1 MVDPFNP
8 LIIEM
13 FVIVCFLGLQ
23 SSSKSSSFPVRV
35 ENSVPIVPQNQS
47 TQSLQIQPSML
58 TQVRVWKVQRLKEF
72 LSFVLLFFLIYEFS
86 IKRHSILVFFFFFNL
101 FCSLVIFGWVWLWI
115 YSGWCYDCFKKKSV
129 VCDCLQPLPENF
141 SAFRRATHLA
151 REWECTHGQAERSAA
166 ALTDL
171 FTFHCFICNS
181 MLLCRE
187 WIQSL
192 LRPFEWQLCILNG
205 SNTEHRWRL

>member
-58 TQVRVWKVQRLKEF
+58 TQVRVWKDQRLKEF

-86 IKRHSILVFFFFFNL
+86 IKRHSILLLFFFNL
-101 FCSLVIFGWVWLWI
+101 FCSLVIFG
-115 YSGWCYDCFKKKSV
+115 
-129 VCDCLQPLPENF
+129 
-141 SAFRRATHLA
+141 
-151 REWECTHGQAERSAA
+151 
-166 ALTDL
+166 
-171 FTFHCFICNS
+171 
-181 MLLCRE
+181 
-187 WIQSL
+187 
-192 LRPFEWQLCILNG
+192 
-205 SNTEHRWRL
+205 

>member
-72 LSFVLLFFLIYEFS
+72 LSFVLLLLFFLIYEFS
-86 IKRHSILVFFFFFNL
+86 IKRHSILFLFFLTF
-101 FCSLVIFGWVWLWI
+101 
-115 YSGWCYDCFKKKSV
+115 SV
-129 VCDCLQPLPENF
+129 P
-141 SAFRRATHLA
+141 
-151 REWECTHGQAERSAA
+151 
-166 ALTDL
+166 
-171 FTFHCFICNS
+171 
-181 MLLCRE
+181 
-187 WIQSL
+187 
-192 LRPFEWQLCILNG
+192 
-205 SNTEHRWRL
+205 

>member
-86 IKRHSILVFFFFFNL
+86 IKRHSILFLFFLPFL
-101 FCSLVIFGWVWLWI
+101 FPSYFWVSLIVDLQWV
-115 YSGWCYDCFKKKSV
+115 
-129 VCDCLQPLPENF
+129 
-141 SAFRRATHLA
+141 
-151 REWECTHGQAERSAA
+151 
-166 ALTDL
+166 
-171 FTFHCFICNS
+171 
-181 MLLCRE
+181 ML
-187 WIQSL
+187 
-192 LRPFEWQLCILNG
+192 
-205 SNTEHRWRL
+205 

>member
-13 FVIVCFLGLQ
+13 FVIICFLGLQ

-72 LSFVLLFFLIYEFS
+72 LSFVLLLLFFLIYEFS
-86 IKRHSILVFFFFFNL
+86 IKRHSILFLFFFNL
-101 FCSLVIFGWVWLWI
+101 FCSLVIFG
-115 YSGWCYDCFKKKSV
+115 
-129 VCDCLQPLPENF
+129 
-141 SAFRRATHLA
+141 
-151 REWECTHGQAERSAA
+151 
-166 ALTDL
+166 
-171 FTFHCFICNS
+171 
-181 MLLCRE
+181 
-187 WIQSL
+187 
-192 LRPFEWQLCILNG
+192 
-205 SNTEHRWRL
+205 

>member
-1 MVDPFNP
+1 MN
-8 LIIEM
+8 
-13 FVIVCFLGLQ
+13 
-23 SSSKSSSFPVRV
+23 
-35 ENSVPIVPQNQS
+35 
-47 TQSLQIQPSML
+47 
-58 TQVRVWKVQRLKEF
+58 F
-72 LSFVLLFFLIYEFS
+72 LSRDTAS
-86 IKRHSILVFFFFFNL
+86 CFFFFFYL

-115 YSGWCYDCFKKKSV
+115 YSGWCYDCLKKKKKKSV

-171 FTFHCFICNS
+171 LTFHRFICNS

-192 LRPFEWQLCILNG
+192 LWPFEWQLCILNG
-205 SNTEHRWRL
+205 SNTEHRWRLYSHFLEEEMRLSCNWGLVYLGFLYYLM

>member
-72 LSFVLLFFLIYEFS
+72 LSFVLLFFFNLRIFYQETQ
-86 IKRHSILVFFFFFNL
+86 HLGFFF
-101 FCSLVIFGWVWLWI
+101 
-115 YSGWCYDCFKKKSV
+115 
-129 VCDCLQPLPENF
+129 
-141 SAFRRATHLA
+141 
-151 REWECTHGQAERSAA
+151 
-166 ALTDL
+166 
-171 FTFHCFICNS
+171 
-181 MLLCRE
+181 
-187 WIQSL
+187 
-192 LRPFEWQLCILNG
+192 
-205 SNTEHRWRL
+205 